1 MLQNCILRSNID
13 KDEKIRQ
20 MKEAISVNKAVFK
33 QTIRDLA
40 SKNTKLSD
48 DAKLFIQ
55 SKHFSEILNRLGIE
69 QSSIDE
75 ALKQLSEYPI
85 VTRKKVAD
93 QMARMLDSSRY

>member
-1 MLQNCILRSNID
+1 MKKTSR
-13 KDEKIRQ
+13 

-40 SKNTKLSD
+40 SKNTKLSN

-69 QSSIDE
+69 QSFIDE
-75 ALKQLSEYPI
+75 ALRQLSEYPI
-85 VTRKKVAD
+85 VTRKKVAE
-93 QMARMLDSSRY
+93 QMARMLDRV